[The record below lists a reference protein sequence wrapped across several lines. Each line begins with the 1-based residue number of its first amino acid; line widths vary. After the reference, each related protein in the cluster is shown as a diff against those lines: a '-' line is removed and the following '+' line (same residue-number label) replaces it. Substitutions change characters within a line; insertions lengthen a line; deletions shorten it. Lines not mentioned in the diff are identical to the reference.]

1 MFFLH
6 VLISGDYV
14 SIGVFSSHVDSW
26 NRGNTIFSI
35 LQTQDVL
42 CTSGNNFWSLCFMK
56 LYMNTYKWIIGCD
69 EATHRCLFRSQFL
82 PLQPQALNQ
91 SIILSSYSL
100 RHLKYKDSS
109 LFSSF
114 DSLNISFHANWKV
127 HVSLGHHRLFCKKL
141 CPFLYY
147 LSITPHF
154 CHLRRRWFAHTL

>member
-35 LQTQDVL
+35 LQTQGVL

-56 LYMNTYKWIIGCD
+56 LYMNTYKLDVMRPHTDVCL
-69 EATHRCLFRSQFL
+69 EANSCHFSPKHLISQLFS
-82 PLQPQALNQ
+82 PA
-91 SIILSSYSL
+91 SYSL

-127 HVSLGHHRLFCKKL
+127 HVSLGHHRLFSKKL